1 MPGDDTVARRRAAA
15 LAGHRGDAAAAR
27 RATLDDDATVR
38 AAALGALARCDDLHV
53 GDLERAAA
61 DPHAAVRRR
70 AAELIGHHGPRRSD
84 SEGAD
89 DGAADDALD
98 RVVEILLADAA
109 ATVVDAAAWA
119 AGERWG
125 LDDDGEPTGAPPEAL
140 ALLVDHARAHDD
152 ALVRETCVAALGA
165 IGDPAGEAA
174 VIEAMGGPAVLRRR
188 AVLALAAFDGPD
200 AAAALRTALDDR
212 DWQVRQAAE
221 DLLDARPQP

>member
-61 DPHAAVRRR
+61 DPHAVVRRR
-70 AAELIGHHGPRRSD
+70 AAELIGHHGPRRSND
-84 SEGAD
+84 AD
-89 DGAADDALD
+89 EDLLD
-98 RVVEILLADAA
+98 RVVEVLLADAA

-140 ALLVDHARAHDD
+140 ALLVGHARAHDD

-200 AAAALRTALDDR
+200 AAAALRAALEDR